1 MCHFSSIKPRSFQSL
16 TAYYV
21 YKAVTERNGNSH
33 IVGANAKLYNYYC
46 GSNVWLNYVGVQH
59 LEVYSNVRWK
69 KKKKKTI
76 LCTWLFI
83 LSYSQEQRQRPRL

>member
-69 KKKKKTI
+69 KKKKKNHLMHMAI
-76 LCTWLFI
+76 HFVLFTGTKT
-83 LSYSQEQRQRPRL
+83 ET